1 MRKGKRHRTPDEI
14 KAELKFIAREK
25 RMANY
30 TPYTAVGIMLG
41 YVLLKSEGFK
51 GKRIN
56 KIIQGIDKM
65 NAEWVDYKFELD
77 EMQKLLMDKAGWSI
91 NCEDYTEKDIM
102 HRKGSYEFWLDKVQ
116 IDAQNNINQQ
126 ATRYLT
132 FAFIVLMKEYGY
144 GKDRLTRVQDA
155 MNELLDRYQQNRTNI
170 EDWKKELLEDAG
182 IAFEMPRD
190 PLTQTAGST
199 ITGVY

>member
-51 GKRIN
+51 AKRIF
-56 KIIQGIDKM
+56 KIIQDIDRY
-65 NAEWVDYKFELD
+65 NDGWHSGTVTVEELS
-77 EMQKLLMDKAGWSI
+77 QRLMDKAEWSI
-91 NCEDYTEKDIM
+91 EYEDYTEADIM
-102 HRKGSYEFWLDKVQ
+102 HRKGSYEYFLDEKQ
-116 IDAQNNINQQ
+116 ISAMNMINQIS
-126 ATRYLT
+126 TRYLI
-132 FAFIVLMKEYGY
+132 FGYVALMDEYGY
-144 GKDRLTRVQDA
+144 GKERLTRVQKC
-155 MNELLDRYQQNRTNI
+155 MNDLLLQYQENRTNI
-170 EDWKKELLEDAG
+170 EIWKKELLENAG
-182 IAFEMPRD
+182 IVFEMPRD
-190 PLTQTAGST
+190 ENTSTIGST